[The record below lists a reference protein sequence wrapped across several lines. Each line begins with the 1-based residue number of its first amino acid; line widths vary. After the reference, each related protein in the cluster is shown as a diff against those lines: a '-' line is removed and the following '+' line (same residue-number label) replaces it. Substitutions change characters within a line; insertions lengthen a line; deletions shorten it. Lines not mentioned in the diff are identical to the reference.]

1 MLKYSQ
7 EEAISFTFI
16 FYIIKKYFTDEG
28 ESVMNHTP
36 FRAIVVKEKENNL
49 FERTLV
55 EREVNSL
62 PEGDVLIRVHYS
74 SLNYKDA
81 LSATGNKGVTR
92 TYPHTPGID
101 AAGEVVSSGNNAFQ
115 EGDQVIVTGYDLGMN
130 TSGGFGEYIRVP
142 SSWVVPL
149 PKEMSLKES
158 MMYGTAGF
166 TAALS
171 VYKLIRAGITPSTG
185 DILVTG
191 ATGGVGSVAVSILG
205 KLGYSVVGAT
215 GKMEEKEM
223 LLRLGAKKMIRRAE
237 LSDESGRPMLKGI
250 YAGVVD
256 TVGGNMLESSLKVVK
271 YGGCVTTCGNVAGH
285 ELNTTVYPFILR
297 GISLLGIDSVQCP
310 VDVRREVW
318 ALLAGEWKNSELLSY
333 TEECTLKE
341 LDEKFALILQ
351 GKLKGRTVVKMK

>member
-1 MLKYSQ
+1 MCTS
-7 EEAISFTFI
+7 
-16 FYIIKKYFTDEG
+16 YIIKKDLTDEG
-28 ESVMNHTP
+28 ESIMKHTS
-36 FRAIVVKEKENNL
+36 FRAIVVNEKENNQ
-49 FERTLV
+49 FERKLV
-55 EREVNSL
+55 EREINSL

-101 AAGEVVSSGNNAFQ
+101 AAGEVVSSANNAFQ

-142 SSWVVPL
+142 SSWVIPL
-149 PKEMSLKES
+149 PEGMSFKES

-171 VYKLIRAGITPSTG
+171 VYKLIGAGIKPSTG
-185 DILVTG
+185 DVLVTG
-191 ATGGVGSVAVSILG
+191 ATGGVGSVAVSILS
-205 KLGYSVVGAT
+205 KLGFNVVGAT
-215 GKMEEKEM
+215 GKLEEEEM
-223 LLRLGAKKMIRRAE
+223 LLRLGAKKVIRRAE

-250 YAGVVD
+250 YAGVID
-256 TVGGNMLESSLKVVK
+256 TVGGSMLETALKSLR
-271 YGGCVTTCGNVAGH
+271 YDGCVTTCGNVAGH

-310 VDVRREVW
+310 VDMRREVW
-318 ALLAGEWKNSELLSY
+318 ALLADEWKNTELLSY
-333 TEECTLKE
+333 TEECTLEE
-341 LDEKFALILQ
+341 LDEKFTLILQ

>member
-1 MLKYSQ
+1 MKYSQ
-7 EEAISFTFI
+7 EEMSSRPYI
-16 FYIIKKYFTDEG
+16 FYIIKKNFTDEG
-28 ESVMNHTP
+28 ESIMNHTS
-36 FRAIVVKEKENNL
+36 FRAMVVKEKENNQ
-49 FERTLV
+49 FERTFV

-81 LSATGNKGVTR
+81 LSANGNKGVTR

-101 AAGEVVSSGNNAFQ
+101 AAGEVVSSRTASFK

-149 PKEMSLKES
+149 PEGISLKES

-171 VYKLIRAGITPSTG
+171 VYKLIRAGITPSMG
-185 DILVTG
+185 DVLVTG
-191 ATGGVGSVAVSILG
+191 ATGGVGSVAVSILA
-205 KLGYSVVGAT
+205 KLGYNVVGAT
-215 GKMEEKEM
+215 GKMEEEQM
-223 LLRLGAKKMIRRAE
+223 LLRLGAKKAIHREE
-237 LSDESGRPMLKGI
+237 LNDKSGKPMLKGV
-250 YAGVVD
+250 YAGVID
-256 TVGGNMLESSLKVVK
+256 TAGGNMLESSLKVVK

-297 GISLLGIDSVQCP
+297 GISILGIDSVHCP

-318 ALLAGEWKNSELLSY
+318 ALLANEWKNSKLVPY
-333 TEECTLKE
+333 TEECTLEK

-351 GKLKGRTVVKMK
+351 GKLKGRTVVNMK

>member
-1 MLKYSQ
+1 MKYSQ
-7 EEAISFTFI
+7 EEMSNITYI
-16 FYIIKKYFTDEG
+16 FYIIRKNFTDEG
-28 ESVMNHTP
+28 ESIMNCTS
-36 FRAIVVKEKENNL
+36 FRAMVVKEKENNQ

-55 EREVNSL
+55 DREINSL

-81 LSATGNKGVTR
+81 LSANGNKGVTR

-101 AAGEVVSSGNNAFQ
+101 AAGEVVSSRNASFK

-149 PKEMSLKES
+149 PEGMSLKES

-171 VYKLIRAGITPSTG
+171 VYKLIRAGITPNMG
-185 DILVTG
+185 DVLVTG
-191 ATGGVGSVAVSILG
+191 ATGGVGSVAVSILA
-205 KLGYSVVGAT
+205 KLGYNVVGAT
-215 GKMEEKEM
+215 GKMEEEQM
-223 LLRLGAKKMIRRAE
+223 LLRLGAKKAIHREE
-237 LSDESGRPMLKGI
+237 LHDKSGKPMLKGV
-250 YAGVVD
+250 YAGVID
-256 TVGGNMLESSLKVVK
+256 TAGGNMLESSLKVVK

-285 ELNTTVYPFILR
+285 KLNTTVYPFILR
-297 GISLLGIDSVQCP
+297 GVSLLGIDSVQCP
-310 VDVRREVW
+310 VDMRREVW
-318 ALLAGEWKNSELLSY
+318 SLLATEWKNSKLASY
-333 TEECTLKE
+333 TEECTLEE

-351 GKLKGRTVVKMK
+351 GKLKGRTVVNMK